1 VRNFLAFFAM
11 ILPVVSFA
19 QAKPPFQHPMRIV
32 TLIPSLGEIA
42 GDIAGPELSRIVGVS
57 DSTDYPPALKKV
69 VSVAS
74 YARLNLEAIVALKPD
89 LVLASAD
96 GNPKDQVNHLRELGL
111 KVVVVRS
118 ASLADVE
125 KSIETIGQAMG
136 DTQSAQALLAR
147 FRAGEEQIRDHA
159 KVRGLHP
166 TVMLEISENPLI
178 VAGRDTFLNEAIEL
192 VGAKNIFADLPGG
205 YPRPSVEEAVHR
217 DPDVI
222 IITDLDTDS
231 QWTQFPKMKA
241 VAQGKVRTLQGNLLL
256 RPSPRI
262 LQGIIALEH
271 AIYKK

>member
-1 VRNFLAFFAM
+1 MRSFLAFFA
-11 ILPVVSFA
+11 ILLPLLSFA
-19 QAKPPFQHPMRIV
+19 DAKPPVKHAMRIV

-42 GDIAGPELSRIVGVS
+42 GDIAGAELSRIVGVS
-57 DSTDYPPALKKV
+57 DATDYPPALKKV

-111 KVVVVRS
+111 NVVVVGS

-136 DTQSAQALLAR
+136 DTENAQVLLAR

-159 KVRGLHP
+159 KIRGLHP

-222 IITDLDTDS
+222 ILTDQETDS
-231 QWTQFPKMKA
+231 QWTRFPKMKA
-241 VAQGKVRTLQGNLLL
+241 VAQGKVRTLHGDLLL

-271 AIYKK
+271 VIFKK